1 MDAEIEGM
9 LRRKYVSLLPAMGE
23 AERRRWAAVEARALG
38 RGGISTV
45 ARATGMSRDTIRAG
59 LRELDDPSH
68 ASLLVSGR
76 TRRPGAGRRR
86 ATEVQP
92 TLREALDRLV
102 SPATRGDPMSAL
114 RWTSKSAPKLA
125 AELTAQGFVVTPPT
139 IGSILKA
146 LGYSLQSTRKTREG
160 GDHPDRDA
168 QFQHIHDR
176 VAAMQ
181 EAGQP
186 VISVDCKKKE
196 LIGSFKNAGR
206 EQQPIGEPE
215 TVNVYDFPDL
225 AEGKAIPYGVYD
237 VSRNEAWVSVGTNH
251 ETAQFAVNTIGQ
263 WWRRMGKKQYPM
275 ATELL
280 ITADGGGSNGSRN
293 RAWKKN
299 LQRLAD
305 RTGLILHVSHLPP
318 GTSKWNKIE
327 HRLFSQITLNWR
339 GRPLETLEVVVQL
352 IANTRT
358 TTGLRVKAAAD
369 QRTYKTKIKVSDEE
383 MKQIKLTKEAF
394 HGEWNYTIRPT
405 PSDGR
410 ND

>member
-1 MDAEIEGM
+1 MDGEIEGV
-9 LRRKYVSLLPAMGE
+9 LRRKYESLLPAMHE
-23 AERRRWAAVEARALG
+23 AERRRWAAAEARALG

-45 ARATGMSRDTIRAG
+45 SRATGMSRDTIRTG
-59 LRELDDPSH
+59 LRELDDPAH
-68 ASLLVSGR
+68 ASLLASGR
-76 TRRPGAGRRR
+76 TRRPGAGRRP

-92 TLREALDRLV
+92 SLREALDRLV
-102 SPATRGDPMSAL
+102 NPATRGDPMSAL

-125 AELTAQGFVVTPPT
+125 AELAAQGFVVTPPT

-146 LGYSLQSTRKTREG
+146 LGYSLQSTRKTKEG

-176 VAAMQ
+176 VEAMQ
-181 EAGQP
+181 AAGQP

-196 LIGSFKNAGR
+196 LLGSFKNGGR

-215 TVNVYDFPDL
+215 AVNVYDFPDL

-237 VSRNEAWVSVGTNH
+237 VTRNEAWVSVGTDH
-251 ETAQFAVNTIGQ
+251 ETARFAVNTIGQ
-263 WWRRMGKKQYPM
+263 WWRRMGKKHYPT

-358 TTGLRVKAAAD
+358 TTGLRVKASAD
-369 QRTYKTKIKVSDEE
+369 HRTYKTKIKVTDEE
-383 MKQIKLTKEAF
+383 MKQIKLSKDAF

-405 PSDGR
+405 VSDSV